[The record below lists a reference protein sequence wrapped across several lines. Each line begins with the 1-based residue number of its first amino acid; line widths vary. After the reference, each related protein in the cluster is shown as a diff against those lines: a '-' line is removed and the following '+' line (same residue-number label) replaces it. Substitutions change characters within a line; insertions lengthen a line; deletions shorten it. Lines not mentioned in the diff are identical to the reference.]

1 MHYACLLQS
10 TYKSGVWKSLEAGYS
25 ASYCL
30 PFPDPWIA
38 YALIFVTSGGKY
50 SNGIMALPFHVL
62 LASSISA
69 V

>member
-1 MHYACLLQS
+1 MQS
-10 TYKSGVWKSLEAGYS
+10 TYKSGVGESLEAGYS

-30 PFPDPWIA
+30 PSPDPWIA

-50 SNGIMALPFHVL
+50 SNGIIAHPFHVL
-62 LASSISA
+62 VASSISA